1 MAKQQLVMPI
11 EQQSGQVRNRLPV
24 ANAGLTIINP
34 QGKDFEDHQEDMERK
49 RLPYSAM
56 QAHMEMAAQA
66 LAVGATVKMAA
77 AYAGVS
83 RRQVKKYLASADF
96 RARVEELRNLL
107 VSRLR
112 GKVIRELNRRT
123 SPEKIAQMDLLDILR
138 IGDRVGLGRG
148 ENIAERDSGTSNYD
162 RLIQQIFLVGQGRD
176 QGEDFPLYGSESLP
190 LPGTDSPVD

>member
-1 MAKQQLVMPI
+1 
-11 EQQSGQVRNRLPV
+11 
-24 ANAGLTIINP
+24 
-34 QGKDFEDHQEDMERK
+34 
-49 RLPYSAM
+49 
-56 QAHMEMAAQA
+56 MEMAAQA